1 MSLLEVTNLTVAFP
15 DKTLYRDASF
25 ELYKG
30 EHLGVTG
37 QNGAGKSTLI
47 RLLTGEAVPD
57 SGSIRWQSGVRIGK
71 LDQYASLDSLV
82 SVSDYLHTAFA
93 PLYELEAR
101 MQEYYEKGA
110 AASDEA
116 LLDKA
121 ARIQQQL
128 LEEDFYAV
136 DSAVARV
143 AAGLGFSGELLSQPV
158 GELSGGQRTKAILAK
173 LLLEQPDVLLLD
185 EPTNFLDREHVR
197 WLGDYLS
204 AFPGAFIVVSH
215 DAGFLEQIASAIL
228 DIEFGTMRKYN
239 GGFSQFK
246 SQKQHLRA
254 DYIRRYDAQQKM
266 IKETE
271 AFIRKNIAGVNT
283 KIAQGRRTRL
293 ERLERLAPPGF
304 AQKPIV
310 QFQELPLTVHE
321 ALSVSELSV
330 GYGSPLLPPLSFA
343 MRSGERLVITGF
355 NGIGKST
362 LLKTLMGI
370 IPPLSGSF
378 AFADPVRLAYY
389 EQDLKWEYPDKTP
402 LEIIEQTFRTLGN
415 KEARRA
421 LARCNVRAEH
431 VERPVSSLS
440 GGEQSKVKLCRL
452 LLSPFNFLILDEPT
466 NHFDAE
472 TKQAL
477 RDALESFSGC
487 VILVSHEEAFYRGWA
502 DRVLDIAAME
512 ANELN

>member
-204 AFPGAFIVVSH
+204 AFSGAFIVVSH

-228 DIEFGTMRKYN
+228 DIEFGIMRKYS

-512 ANELN
+512 ASELN